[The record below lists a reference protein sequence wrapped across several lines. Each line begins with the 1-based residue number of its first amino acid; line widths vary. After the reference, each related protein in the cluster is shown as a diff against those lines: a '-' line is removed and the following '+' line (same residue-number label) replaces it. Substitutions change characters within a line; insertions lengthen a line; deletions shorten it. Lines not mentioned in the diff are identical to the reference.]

1 MALQTASQENE
12 AATDKGAATRTRI
25 LHAACRLF
33 SERGYDG
40 TGIREVESAAEVNRG
55 VATYHFKNKETLW
68 KAAVEHTFAPHLAD
82 MKSKADLLKAMDP
95 ATRQQQLIRYLVV
108 ISAQHPYLNQLMIQE
123 SLAKTWRIDWII
135 ERFLKPIQQMRREI
149 LAGDPLG
156 EELDT
161 NPHLHYALLG
171 ASALVFSL
179 RTEAE
184 ALYGANPFDEAFV
197 ERHVEMV
204 TSLFANV
211 TSRTST

>member
-1 MALQTASQENE
+1 MTLDTASST
-12 AATDKGAATRTRI
+12 TDAVTEKGAATRTRI
-25 LHAACRLF
+25 LQAACRLF

-40 TGIREVESAAEVNRG
+40 TGIREVETAAAVNRG

-82 MKSKADLLKAMDP
+82 LSSKADLLKAMDP
-95 ATRQQQLIRYLVV
+95 ATRQKQLIKYFVV
-108 ISAQHPYLNQLMIQE
+108 MSAQHPYLNQLMIQE

-135 ERFLKPIQQMRREI
+135 EQFLRPMQVLRRDI
-149 LAGDPLG
+149 LEGDPFG
-156 EELDT
+156 EELDR
-161 NPHLHYALLG
+161 NPHLHYALIG

-179 RTEAE
+179 RAEAE
-184 ALYGANPFDEAFV
+184 ALYGANPFDESFV

-211 TSRTST
+211 TAPPST